1 MPHWI
6 EVASE
11 QHNAMPKSTRGKF
24 LLLLFSYN
32 AKLNFFSQ
40 DYLLIALRSGIGM
53 ISLNSGDFMDVVLPI
68 NGVHGAVVLDFHYRK
83 NLLFFADVNLDVIRR
98 VNLLNL
104 TESKVIVNTEVL
116 TPNGIAVDWIA
127 DNLYWSDTDRKLI
140 EVARIDGSSRKR
152 IIEDNLG
159 DPRSLIVHPKK
170 AYEHIP
176 YVIYKHFI
184 YLLVILATCFGRIGA
199 LQQRSNVATWMV
211 RTELSL

>member
-1 MPHWI
+1 
-6 EVASE
+6 
-11 QHNAMPKSTRGKF
+11 MPKSTRGKF
-24 LLLLFSYN
+24 PLLLFSYN

-176 YVIYKHFI
+176 FVVYKHFI

-199 LQQRSNVATWMV
+199 PQQRSNAATWMV
-211 RTELSL
+211 QIEQSL